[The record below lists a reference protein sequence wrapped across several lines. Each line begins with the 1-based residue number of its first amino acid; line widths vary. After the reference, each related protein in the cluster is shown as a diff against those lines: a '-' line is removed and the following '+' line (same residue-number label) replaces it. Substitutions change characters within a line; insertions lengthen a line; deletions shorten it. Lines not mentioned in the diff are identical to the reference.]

1 MIKILKNKKV
11 RLKKI
16 EPSLILKDI
25 EVGSPFVLDGVE
37 FVKLCEDCG
46 ASFVI
51 TADVVLIDCAFCSDR
66 ETGRN
71 NFAGSKVESALNQW
85 LSKHGT
91 IDENVVERPIDLTS
105 VDGITDYGCPMVR
118 ARILTLDEYRRYR
131 KYIPEI
137 LRTYWLATPWR
148 IERYEPPSFAKE
160 CFVTR
165 NGDINWCLIIAEY
178 LDARL
183 ALWLDSETVVG

>member
-1 MIKILKNKKV
+1 MIKNLKTKKV

-16 EPSLILKDI
+16 EQLLTLMDI
-25 EVGSPFVLDGVE
+25 KVGSPFVLDGVE

-51 TADVVLIDCAFCSDR
+51 TADVVLIDCVFCSER
-66 ETGRN
+66 KAERN
-71 NFAGSKVESALNQW
+71 NFAGSEVESALNQW
-85 LSKHGT
+85 LSKHGP

-105 VDGITDYGCPMVR
+105 VDGITDYGCPVVR
-118 ARILTLDEYRRYR
+118 ARVLTLDEYRRYR

-137 LRTYWLATPWR
+137 STSYWLATPWT
-148 IERYEPPSFAKE
+148 IKRYEIPSFVQE

-165 NGDINWCLIIAEY
+165 DGTINWCLIVAED

-183 ALWLDSETVVG
+183 ALWLDLETVVG